1 MPPPCNTVELR
12 RWVGALL
19 VTFWSLFPTAGAD
32 TNSSTFSAQ
41 QIEFY
46 ERQVQPILAENCY
59 KCHSHQ
65 VDKIKG
71 SFVLDSRE
79 GLLKGGETGPAV
91 VPGEPEKS
99 LLIKAVRHIDEDLQ
113 MPPKK
118 TLPAEQIAIL
128 VEWIKIGAPY
138 STASAATV
146 TRPKT
151 NKITDEDRKWWSF
164 QSVHAVEIPKV
175 NDGGWARNAIDKFI
189 FEKLQPS
196 GLSPAPEAD
205 KRALIRRAY
214 FDVLGLPP
222 SAEEVTRFVADNSP
236 GAYGSMVE
244 ALLNNPHYG
253 EKWAR
258 HWLDLVRYAESD
270 GYK

>member
-1 MPPPCNTVELR
+1 MGRIITSK
-12 RWVGALL
+12 WFGAAV
-19 VTFWSLFPTAGAD
+19 VTAWALFAAAGAD
-32 TNSSTFSAQ
+32 TGSTNFSPQ

-46 ERQVQPILAENCY
+46 EKQVQPILSENCY

-65 VDKIKG
+65 ADKIKG

-79 GLLKGGETGPAV
+79 ALLKGGETGPAI

-118 TLPAEQIAIL
+118 TLPAEQINTL

-138 STASAATV
+138 SKTSAVTA
-146 TRPKT
+146 TRLKSK
-151 NKITDEDRKWWSF
+151 KITDEDRAWWSF
-164 QSVHAVEIPKV
+164 QSVRSVEVPKV

-189 FEKLQPS
+189 LKKLQAG

-214 FDVLGLPP
+214 FDVLGLSP
-222 SAEEVTRFVADNSP
+222 SAEEV
-236 GAYGSMVE
+236 
-244 ALLNNPHYG
+244 
-253 EKWAR
+253 
-258 HWLDLVRYAESD
+258 
-270 GYK
+270 

>member
-1 MPPPCNTVELR
+1 MGRIVTSKWFGAVVATA
-12 RWVGALL
+12 WV
-19 VTFWSLFPTAGAD
+19 LFAAAGAD
-32 TNSSTFSAQ
+32 TGSTSFSPL

-46 ERQVQPILAENCY
+46 EKQVQPILTENCH

-65 VDKIKG
+65 ADKIKG

-79 GLLKGGETGPAV
+79 GLLKGGETGPAI

-99 LLIKAVRHIDEDLQ
+99 LLIKAVRHTDEDLQ

-118 TLPAEQIAIL
+118 TLPVEQINIL

-138 STASAATV
+138 STAMGLLSPALSSRGGEGEDSSDTQNAVTAT
-146 TRPKT
+146 RRKGK
-151 NKITDEDRKWWSF
+151 KITDEDRKWWAF
-164 QSVHAVEIPKV
+164 QSVRGVEIPKV

-189 FEKLQPS
+189 FERLQAT

-205 KRALIRRAY
+205 KRSLVRRAY

-222 SAEEVTRFVADNSP
+222 SAEEVARFVADNSP
-236 GAYGSMVE
+236 GAYGSM
-244 ALLNNPHYG
+244 
-253 EKWAR
+253 
-258 HWLDLVRYAESD
+258 
-270 GYK
+270 

>member
-1 MPPPCNTVELR
+1 MVRTKPINWSVSHCMPPSRKAAELR
-12 RWVGALL
+12 KWLGALL
-19 VTFWSLFPTAGAD
+19 VTFGHLVANSAVGMES
-32 TNSSTFSAQ
+32 TNFSPL

-46 ERQVQPILAENCY
+46 EKQVQPILAENCY

-65 VDKIKG
+65 ADKIKG
-71 SFVLDSRE
+71 SFVLDSLE
-79 GLLKGGETGPAV
+79 GLLKGGETGPAI

-146 TRPKT
+146 TRLKSR
-151 NKITDEDRKWWSF
+151 NITDEDRKWWSF
-164 QSVHAVEIPKV
+164 QSVRAAEIPKV

-189 FEKLQPS
+189 LEKLQAT

-205 KRALIRRAY
+205 KRTLIRRAY
-214 FDVLGLPP
+214 FDVLGLAP
-222 SAEEVTRFVADNSP
+222 SAEEVARFVADNSP
-236 GAYGSMVE
+236 G
-244 ALLNNPHYG
+244 
-253 EKWAR
+253 
-258 HWLDLVRYAESD
+258 
-270 GYK
+270 